1 MSRLRRPFLWDRSIS
16 VTADWLSEYTGV
28 DAAEQES
35 QCGLTID
42 RVPYPADENAR
53 KGRHHQERSQRSP
66 GTVRDLLGRISPPR
80 LGASR
85 AGHMAERSSALP
97 AKSSKLRDAWFI
109 LLLSDGG

>member
-42 RVPYPADENAR
+42 RVPCPADED
-53 KGRHHQERSQRSP
+53 
-66 GTVRDLLGRISPPR
+66 VRI
-80 LGASR
+80 
-85 AGHMAERSSALP
+85 
-97 AKSSKLRDAWFI
+97 
-109 LLLSDGG
+109 